1 MTWFELRSFSCQSTA
16 DHMALIYRTRFTLF
30 KLYARDCEQAYYLMK
45 LARIERKR
53 TAPQYNLLKTN
64 DLFQLCEQHRSKI
77 IDFEYEYAKFLVKK
91 KNAHDA
97 ANWLSS

>member
-1 MTWFELRSFSCQSTA
+1 
-16 DHMALIYRTRFTLF
+16 
-30 KLYARDCEQAYYLMK
+30 MK

-97 ANWLSS
+97 ANWLSSQLDEVKSKCDRMYKDHRVVWLRERMHEKCQLLLIEL